1 MNLAFFIARR
11 MARPT
16 SENRPGV
23 MERIAVGSVALG
35 VAVMILTLAVVIGF
49 KREVAR
55 KMEGFAAHVSVTD
68 IRGVDA
74 LDSQPVRRN
83 ARLEELIRSTDGFV
97 AMAPYAVK
105 GGIVRTEE
113 TVGEVI
119 LKGVEASYDWSLLG
133 EWLVAGELPRVG
145 DSIRTKD
152 ILLSRVLADRLLL
165 GVGDKVE
172 MLFVDGGERPRRDRF
187 KVAGIYESGLE
198 EMDRTM
204 VLTDIRNVQR
214 LSDWGPDEISGYEIR
229 TRSLDEADAFARTL
243 GRTLLYDEGDGTE
256 NLAVES
262 VTERYANIFDWLKA
276 HDVNAA
282 VIIVIMLVV
291 AFFNMTSAL
300 LILVLERTRTIGL
313 LKTFG
318 MRNAQIRA
326 IFLWR
331 AAFVTLRGLC
341 WGNLVG
347 VGLCIVQRTTH
358 LVRLDPEGYLLSEVP
373 VALEWG
379 WWLALNAGFIVAIVA
394 LLMIP
399 TAVISR
405 IKPEETIRYE

>member
-16 SENRPGV
+16 PGNRPGV

-35 VAVMILTLAVVIGF
+35 VAVMILSLAVVVGF

-55 KMEGFAAHVSVTD
+55 KMEGLVAHVSVTD

-74 LDSQPVRRN
+74 LDSQPVHRN

-105 GGIVRTEE
+105 GGIVRTDEA
-113 TVGEVI
+113 VGEVL
-119 LKGVEASYDWSLLG
+119 LKGVGADYDWSCLR

-152 ILLSRVLADRLLL
+152 VLLARALADRMKFD
-165 GVGDKVE
+165 VGDRVE
-172 MLFVDGGERPRRDRF
+172 MLFVEPGELPRRDRF
-187 KVAGIYESGLE
+187 KVSGIYDSGME

-214 LSDWGPDEISGYEIR
+214 LSDWTADEISGYEIR
-229 TRSLDEADAFARTL
+229 TRSLAEAEPFARTL
-243 GRTLLYDEGDGTE
+243 GRTLLYDEGEGTE

-300 LILVLERTRTIGL
+300 LILVLERTRMIGL
-313 LKTFG
+313 LKAFG
-318 MRNAQIRA
+318 MRNRQIRS

-331 AAFVTLRGLC
+331 AAFVTLCGLC
-341 WGNLVG
+341 WGNVVG
-347 VGLCIVQRTTH
+347 VGLCLLQRTTH
-358 LVRLDPEGYLLSEVP
+358 LVKLNSEGYLLSEVP
-373 VALEWG
+373 IALDGG
-379 WWLALNAGFIVAIVA
+379 WWILLNIGFVAAIVA
-394 LLMIP
+394 LLVIP
-399 TAVISR
+399 TAVVSR

>member
-347 VGLCIVQRTTH
+347 VGLCIVQLTTH

-399 TAVISR
+399 TAVVSR

>member
-35 VAVMILTLAVVIGF
+35 VAVMIVTLAVVIGF

-347 VGLCIVQRTTH
+347 VGLCIVQLTTH

-373 VALEWG
+373 VALGWG